1 MPEEFDFCRPYL
13 EPGEYILWKGRPERG
28 FAVTPGEKWD
38 MRIGL
43 SWCGGAV
50 LWMAVAFFNR
60 ASGHQLLYGLI
71 FFCLGLFWLMGQ
83 PLWALWARRRTA
95 YVITN
100 KRIFR
105 RRGQRVD
112 MLEGSAM
119 PSTHLV
125 IHKNGNG
132 TIQFGRQME
141 YRYDTFGRRRMY
153 INRHLFALENLARAE
168 QVQQILTQ
176 VER

>member
-1 MPEEFDFCRPYL
+1 MALAVFKGMPKHY
-13 EPGEYILWKGRPERG
+13 
-28 FAVTPGEKWD
+28 
-38 MRIGL
+38 
-43 SWCGGAV
+43 
-50 LWMAVAFFNR
+50 
-60 ASGHQLLYGLI
+60 LLYSLV
-71 FFCLGLFWLMGQ
+71 FFLLGLFWLVGQ
-83 PLWALWARRRTA
+83 PLWALWLRRRTA

-100 KRIFR
+100 KRILR

-112 MLEGSAM
+112 MLEGSRM

-132 TIQFGRQME
+132 TLQFGRQME

-153 INRHLFALENLARAE
+153 INRHLFALENLANAQ
-168 QVQQILTQ
+168 QVQQILAQ